1 MYNRTSNSI
10 SGKRSNK
17 CKNKISCDG
26 IMGLTNIY
34 GKTKFIKTILQNKDA
49 FIKDGVDLRLNTQI
63 SEQLDRLLTLYS
75 LGQYNL
81 LGQEYDSYEFI
92 NIYNLVDKLNIQTT
106 FGAAMKSL
114 YSNTLDGLSRAL
126 VQYNKYVEALV
137 TIETLSQRVDILDD
151 PDKLNEY
158 IEQLNTSARNVEL
171 FDINP
176 IQSIAPLIK
185 AEYAEYIVRYGVPD
199 DGIFES
205 DKLYDIMKELKIV

>member
-1 MYNRTSNSI
+1 MYNKTSSSI

-26 IMGLTNIY
+26 ITGLTNIY
-34 GKTKFIKTILQNKDA
+34 GKTKFLKNILQNKDA

-81 LGQEYDSYEFI
+81 LGEEYDSSEFI

-114 YSNTLDGLSRAL
+114 YSNALDGLSRAF

-185 AEYAEYIVRYGVPD
+185 AEYAEYIARYGVPD

-205 DKLYDIMKELKIV
+205 DKLYDIMTELDIV